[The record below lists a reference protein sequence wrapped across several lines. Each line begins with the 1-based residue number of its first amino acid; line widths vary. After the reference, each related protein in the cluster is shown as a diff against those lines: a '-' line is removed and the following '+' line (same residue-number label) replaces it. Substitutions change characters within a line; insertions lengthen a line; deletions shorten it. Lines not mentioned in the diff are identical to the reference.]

1 MLVNMKMRVR
11 LAAIGVCACVFF
23 PGPAEPRETI
33 EVRVKQL
40 IEKTQHES
48 TEAEAF
54 RELEGLGCKAVP
66 AIIKNMDDRRPL
78 PVRYIA
84 LENKSPQAFEAIR
97 QYRPERVVDALAA
110 ILNQVTGQ
118 HFGFIYNGASDVE
131 RAKTV
136 AAWREYLAKTSAA
149 RLCE

>member
-1 MLVNMKMRVR
+1 MKKRVR
-11 LAAIGVCACVFF
+11 LAAIGVCACFLF
-23 PGPAEPRETI
+23 SWPAEPRETI
-33 EVRVKQL
+33 DVRVKQL

-48 TEAEAF
+48 TEADAF
-54 RELEGLGCKAVP
+54 RELEALGCQAVP

-78 PVRYIA
+78 PARYIA
-84 LENKSPQAFEAIR
+84 FRNKSPQAFEAIR
-97 QYRPERVVDALAA
+97 QYGPERVVDALAA

-136 AAWREYLAKTSAA
+136 AGWREYLAKTPAA
-149 RLCE
+149 RLCQ